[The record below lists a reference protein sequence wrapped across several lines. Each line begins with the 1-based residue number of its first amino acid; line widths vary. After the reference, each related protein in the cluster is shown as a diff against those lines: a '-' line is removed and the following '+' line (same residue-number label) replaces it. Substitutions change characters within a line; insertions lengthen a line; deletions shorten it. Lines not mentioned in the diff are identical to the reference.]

1 MISKQHAK
9 HLFAGQNTQ
18 QLAQPLKLVLTSL
31 VCLFNQLVSKDMR
44 SSSLDSTSYM
54 SPASAVLAAAAA
66 AVAEANGG
74 HEDHRG
80 QEDLDDGHTSF
91 LTYDQG
97 TAIDQFFL

>member
-1 MISKQHAK
+1 M
-9 HLFAGQNTQ
+9 
-18 QLAQPLKLVLTSL
+18 
-31 VCLFNQLVSKDMR
+31 
-44 SSSLDSTSYM
+44 DSTSYM

-80 QEDLDDGHTSF
+80 QEDLDQHDGHTSF

-97 TAIDQFFL
+97 TTITDIYWSVIA